1 MLRGFIE
8 ICGGAGVMGHSGNNA
23 GVAIDQTL
31 GQAFQLHQA
40 GRLAE
45 AEELYRQVLAER
57 PQHPEVLHLLGLVA
71 HKTGRIELAAD
82 LIRRSIALT
91 PQIADFHVNLGIVL
105 ASQRRFE
112 EAIAA
117 YRQALAL
124 KPESVQA
131 NYNLGLALKELGR
144 LDESLAA
151 FRAAVDRKPGLAD
164 AHHRIGLILLE
175 MGKGEE
181 AVTPCRQAVAANP
194 NLAEAYNTLGNVL
207 NMLGRSEEAME
218 AYGRGIMIRPDL
230 AELHL
235 NSGLVQVNSGKKPE
249 AEASFRRALELKP
262 DYPKALNSL
271 ALILMEKDELDEA
284 EVLLKRAA
292 AIEPGNMDVL
302 NNLGRVF
309 KSTWRGAEDLE
320 VRRRIAALKPDDAAA
335 HSAMIFT
342 MCWDPAFDPIGM
354 FKESR
359 RWDERHAKPFSKIRR
374 SPGENQDPERRLRV
388 GYVSADFWLHSV
400 SYFFRPLLHH
410 HDRREFEIICFSD
423 VERPDAVTELIRA
436 DADGWHDIRGQS
448 DEGVAELIR
457 ASNIDILVDLSGHSA
472 QNRLMVFV
480 RRAAPV
486 QISYLGYPASTG
498 LSAMDYRMT
507 DLHSDPPGKTE
518 DLHSEELLRLP
529 TTNWCYSPIEG
540 APAVQPSPAASGKPI
555 CFGSF
560 NHVAKITPRM
570 IEVWSRVLNAVP
582 GSRLLLKSA
591 GLGTPSVRRKIGE
604 MFASHGVDPARVDFA
619 GREANIFAHLGL
631 YGRVDIAL
639 DTFPYNGTTT
649 TCEALWMG
657 VPVVTLAGDVHVS
670 RVGVS
675 LLNSVGLPE
684 LIARNEDEYV
694 SIAVELAGNVA
705 KLADL
710 RATLREQMK
719 DSPLMDGPRFA
730 RNVESAYRDVWR
742 RWCAAK

>member
-1 MLRGFIE
+1 M
-8 ICGGAGVMGHSGNNA
+8 
-23 GVAIDQTL
+23 AINQTL

-45 AEELYRQVLAER
+45 AEGLYRQVLAER
-57 PQHPEVLHLLGLVA
+57 LQHPEALHLLGLVA

-82 LIRRSIALT
+82 LIRRSISLN

-105 ASQRRFE
+105 ASQRRFD

-124 KPESVQA
+124 KPESAEA
-131 NYNLGLALKELGR
+131 NYNLGLALRELGR
-144 LDESLAA
+144 PDESLAA
-151 FRAAVDRKPGLAD
+151 FRAAVSRKPGLAD
-164 AHHRIGLILLE
+164 AHHRIGIILLE
-175 MGKGEE
+175 MSKGEE
-181 AVTPCRQAVAANP
+181 AAGACRQAIAANP

-207 NMLGRSEEAME
+207 NMLGRSPEALD
-218 AYGRGIMIRPDL
+218 AYGRGLKVRPDL

-235 NSGLVQVNSGKKPE
+235 NSGLVQVNSGKKQE
-249 AEASFRRALELKP
+249 AETSFRRALELKP

-271 ALILMEKDELDEA
+271 ALILMQKDQLDEA

-292 AIEPGNMDVL
+292 SIEPGNLDVL

-309 KSTWRGAEDLE
+309 KSTWRGAQDLE
-320 VRRRIAALKPDDAAA
+320 IRRRIAALKPDDPSA

-342 MCWDPAFDPIGM
+342 MSWDPAFEPAAM

-359 RWDERHAKPFSKIRR
+359 RWDERHAKPFFNIKRPR
-374 SPGENQDPERRLRV
+374 GESRDPERRVRV
-388 GYVSADFWLHSV
+388 GYVSGDFWLHSV
-400 SYFFRPLLHH
+400 SYFFRPLLRH

-448 DEGVAELIR
+448 DEAVAELVR
-457 ASNIDILVDLSGHSA
+457 MRNIDILVDLSGHSA
-472 QNRLMVFV
+472 QNRLMVFA
-480 RRAAPV
+480 RRPAPV

-507 DLHSDPPGKTE
+507 DVHSDPPGKTE
-518 DLHSEELLRLP
+518 GLHSEQLLRLP
-529 TTNWCYSPIEG
+529 TTNWCYAPIEG
-540 APAVQPSPAASGKPI
+540 APAVKPSPAASGKPI

-560 NHVAKITPRM
+560 NHMAKVTPRM
-570 IEVWSRVLNAVP
+570 IGVWSRVLGAVP
-582 GSRLLLKSA
+582 ASRLLLKSA
-591 GLGTPSVRRKIGE
+591 GLGTPSFRRQISE
-604 MFASHGVDPARVDFA
+604 RFASHGIDPDRLEFS
-619 GREANIFAHLGL
+619 GREPSIFAHLGM
-631 YGRVDIAL
+631 YDRMDIAL
-639 DTFPYNGTTT
+639 DTFPYHGTTT

-675 LLNSVGLPE
+675 LLSNVGLPE

-694 SIAVELAGNVA
+694 SIAAELAGN
-705 KLADL
+705 LATLAGL

-719 DSPLMDGPRFA
+719 DSPLMDAPRFA